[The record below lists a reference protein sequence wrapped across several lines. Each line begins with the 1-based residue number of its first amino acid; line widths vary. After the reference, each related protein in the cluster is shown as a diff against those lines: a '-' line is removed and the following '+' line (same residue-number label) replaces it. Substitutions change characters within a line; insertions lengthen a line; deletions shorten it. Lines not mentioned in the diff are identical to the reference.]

1 MKKYLLF
8 SVTILSLA
16 AATLLTTTLRAEDK
30 DKQEAD
36 WSASVK
42 FPEGEKP
49 VKLFNGKDLEGWEGN
64 TGEGGTPKYFSV
76 KDGMIVA
83 RNEKENAP
91 KVSNYLFSKK
101 KYRNFRLVFEGK
113 LAESSM
119 HSGVAIWGK
128 RHNPDGSEPN
138 SYQGHLVMFPSGWGF
153 WDLYRRNGIYSDKDG
168 AAQKAD
174 NKGGWNKMEILA
186 IGDRI
191 RLAVNGQL
199 VADWRDPKP
208 ELCGEG
214 PLGLQLHS
222 NQVAQEV
229 QFRGLIISENPKEE
243 MATVE
248 KK

>member
-1 MKKYLLF
+1 MKRNLLVCVALAMF
-8 SVTILSLA
+8 CSILPYTA
-16 AATLLTTTLRAEDK
+16 LRADDK
-30 DKQEAD
+30 DKKEAD
-36 WSASVK
+36 WSGSVK
-42 FPEGEKP
+42 FPDGEKP

-64 TGEGGTPKYFSV
+64 TGAGGTPKYFTV
-76 KDGMIVA
+76 KDGIIVA

-91 KVSNYLFSKK
+91 KISNYLFSKK

-119 HSGVAIWGK
+119 HSGIAIWGK
-128 RHNPDGSEPN
+128 RHNPDGTEPN

-153 WDLYRRNGIYSDKDG
+153 WDLYRRNGIYTDKDG
-168 AAQKAD
+168 AAKKAD
-174 NKGGWNKMEILA
+174 NGGWNKMEILA

-222 NQVAQEV
+222 NPGTPQEV
-229 QFRGLIISENPKEE
+229 QIRGLIISENPKDE

>member
-1 MKKYLLF
+1 MKRNLLVCVALAMF
-8 SVTILSLA
+8 CSILPYTA
-16 AATLLTTTLRAEDK
+16 LRADDK
-30 DKQEAD
+30 DKKEAD
-36 WSASVK
+36 WSGSVK
-42 FPEGEKP
+42 FPDGEKP

-64 TGEGGTPKYFSV
+64 TGAGGTPKYFTV
-76 KDGMIVA
+76 KDGIIVA

-91 KVSNYLFSKK
+91 KISNYLFSKK

-119 HSGVAIWGK
+119 HSGIAIWGK
-128 RHNPDGSEPN
+128 RHNPDGTEPN

-153 WDLYRRNGIYSDKDG
+153 WDLYRRNGIYTDKDG
-168 AAQKAD
+168 AAKKAD
-174 NKGGWNKMEILA
+174 NGGWNKMEILA

-222 NQVAQEV
+222 NQITQEV
-229 QFRGLIISENPKEE
+229 QFRGLILSENPKDE